1 LFFFSTFSAR
11 GKSFQIFSFGKW
23 RVDELKTEKGKQQD
37 DEVNQENLSL
47 HHCLKKKREAEK
59 KLAFFKG
66 VGLNVDGKC
75 FDNQIMMTINL
86 VARRAYHYPMITTHL
101 VHFFRQTADR

>member
-1 LFFFSTFSAR
+1 LFFPQLSPQGENLFIFF
-11 GKSFQIFSFGKW
+11 FQKW

-47 HHCLKKKREAEK
+47 HHCLKKKRKTEK
-59 KLAFFKG
+59 KAAFYKG

-75 FDNQIMMTINL
+75 FDN
-86 VARRAYHYPMITTHL
+86 
-101 VHFFRQTADR
+101 